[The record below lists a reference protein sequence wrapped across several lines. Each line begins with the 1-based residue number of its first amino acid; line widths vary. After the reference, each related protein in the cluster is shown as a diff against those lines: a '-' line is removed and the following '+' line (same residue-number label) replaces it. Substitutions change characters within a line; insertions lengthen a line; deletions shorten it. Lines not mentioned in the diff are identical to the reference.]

1 MEIELK
7 KHCIPIL
14 RELGFKGSFPDLYR
28 DENDFVSLINF
39 QFYSSGGSFCINISY
54 ADAARDN
61 IYFQK
66 GTEIKKLR
74 VSQTTEHFRLG
85 AKRQGDDHWFSF
97 GKTSYGEY
105 RGEPMT
111 SENIVKNVNYLIN
124 TQAEEWWAKRRKE
137 YS

>member
-1 MEIELK
+1 MERKQMEIELK

-66 GTEIKKLR
+66 RNRNKKTQS
-74 VSQTTEHFRLG
+74 VSNYRTFQIGRKTTR
-85 AKRQGDDHWFSF
+85 
-97 GKTSYGEY
+97 
-105 RGEPMT
+105 
-111 SENIVKNVNYLIN
+111 
-124 TQAEEWWAKRRKE
+124 
-137 YS
+137 